1 MQDQDMKEK
10 EIAERMVQTQS
21 ARSLEAVTYHYSVLS
36 FYSWISQFILVWHF
50 CSFSLQDAI
59 QLMAQDEDQTL
70 LELNGGLSDCQNDSL
85 KDIYYYNFSKS
96 INVIV

>member
-1 MQDQDMKEK
+1 
-10 EIAERMVQTQS
+10 
-21 ARSLEAVTYHYSVLS
+21 
-36 FYSWISQFILVWHF
+36 
-50 CSFSLQDAI
+50 
-59 QLMAQDEDQTL
+59 MAQDEDQTL